1 MRSIY
6 VEHSVQMA
14 YTCGAAVWAFDAD
27 LWGVCVQAP
36 TVEQAVERWEDAHG
50 PSTVVETLHGDEQAF
65 DRDLRPA
72 SDAELERTLTIL
84 EEQRGRALEQADGLS
99 AEALDA
105 DDPDRELPGWA
116 CWRTIRDML
125 WHICDTESRYYLPMT
140 GLPAR
145 ERHAD
150 LRTELAA
157 SQRHVR
163 FVLHGMPREQVNRE
177 RGEVWTATKLLR
189 RLAWH
194 ERGELVAIDALLAAR
209 QQSGPGTSTLSRR
222 PR

>member
-1 MRSIY
+1 
-6 VEHSVQMA
+6 MA
-14 YTCGAAVWAFDAD
+14 YTRGAAVWAFDAD

-36 TVEQAVERWEDAHG
+36 TVERATASWRSMHG
-50 PSTVVETLHGDEQAF
+50 PSTVVEALQGDEQAF
-65 DRDLRPA
+65 GRDFLPA
-72 SDAELERTLTIL
+72 TDAEVERTLAIL
-84 EEQRGRALEQADGLS
+84 AEQRPRATRLVDELS

-105 DDPDRELPGWA
+105 DDPGRVLPGWA
-116 CWRTIRDML
+116 RWRTIRDML

-145 ERHAD
+145 ERDAD

-163 FVLHGMPREQVNRE
+163 SVLHRMPRAQVHRE

-194 ERGELVAIDALLAAR
+194 ERGELDAIDALLAAR
-209 QQSGPGTSTLSRR
+209 Q
-222 PR
+222 